1 MFIVFNTVNQANN
14 YIKRHP
20 GYYHNDGCGC
30 CSSEYYCHIDGDK
43 VVESYIR
50 QYVGSF
56 TANATVIGRIKK
68 R

>member
-20 GYYHNDGCGC
+20 GYYRNEGCGC
-30 CSSEYYCHIDGDK
+30 CWSTEGHYISGNRVVSFYASSN
-43 VVESYIR
+43 
-50 QYVGSF
+50 VGHVS
-56 TANATVIGRIKK
+56 ASATIVGRVKK